1 VSTGVPAFAAA
12 LHGFVAQEESER
24 LAASNHAMARS
35 LHEWLADARH
45 GSDDLGEI
53 KAAMSRLVQL
63 MMSEVRDWHRL
74 FGNKGLY
81 HLG

>member
-1 VSTGVPAFAAA
+1 
-12 LHGFVAQEESER
+12 
-24 LAASNHAMARS
+24 MARS